1 MALNAIERKILESA
15 RRLIKARKQ
24 SHICY
29 AIDSAIVRGSNLQ
42 EVREAKSR
50 LKNYIHRRLDGYAT
64 LGYWLARKRRHDGL
78 FMDNRLQREAR
89 VAWIAWMLGEP
100 VNISEIN
107 ARAFA
112 AYMDG
117 KALTKL

>member
-1 MALNAIERKILESA
+1 
-15 RRLIKARKQ
+15 
-24 SHICY
+24 
-29 AIDSAIVRGSNLQ
+29 
-42 EVREAKSR
+42 
-50 LKNYIHRRLDGYAT
+50 
-64 LGYWLARKRRHDGL
+64 
-78 FMDNRLQREAR
+78 MDNRLQREAR